1 MFKGQGHCCISI
13 LKFVNDLEI
22 IHCITVTSFI
32 LYKLLINEITLR
44 KMVNEHQ
51 TDWDNFID
59 GALFSQR
66 TKPHSSTKFSPFYLL
81 YGREAVYPSQLPK
94 DFCGD
99 IPKEP
104 EKMDIEAHVSEQ
116 IQKKINTAKVV
127 KDNISTAHK
136 KQQRDYEK
144 RVKKGR
150 QHNDFKVDDKVL
162 ALNTKKTSTRKG
174 NLESNYL
181 GPYFV
186 ESIKGKTAILRTKTN
201 EVLKKKFSVD
211 NLKVFKTSLVDEICE
226 TEGYQKSADT
236 MRSETADQYIRDIS
250 DSGCLQDLIKLIL
263 KLQHSKPKN
272 STSLQLLYDCP
283 QQSFIQEVSEDAEE
297 DVELYATKLL
307 PYLRNLP
314 VNLSQKTTMTMLLA
328 SVCVKASKLF
338 ENVLRIAETLKEKP
352 GHLQD
357 INESRPL
364 ERNERLVVG
373 GETLEEEDLT
383 TLQEGQWLNDK
394 KKFCNAV
401 FFILKVINAY
411 LGLLKKECNIT
422 ELNIFVLP
430 SYTAVL
436 WQNGNLF
443 QWMFKKVKFSLYRF
457 IMMPININDNHWILM
472 VVNVKELSVTVLD
485 SMNGQKA
492 ENWISLWRKF
502 MEKRNSLEDISEK
515 LGPWVENPLLSSK
528 QRDGNSCGVFALMN
542 AECLVHGV
550 HISIMRQVHCRA
562 FRQYVK
568 DRLITSGSTKDEKL
582 CDMPGCCLRARVTR
596 WVQCCVC
603 GRWLH
608 TKCCGVSVKAAL
620 EEEFVCCICQAVYS

>member
-1 MFKGQGHCCISI
+1 MVGVDLIGPLTETGRGNKYIFTATDYFTKWVEAFPIPSKSAIDVSKCFEKLFSRHGAVNAI
-13 LKFVNDLEI
+13 LTDHGREFLNQVNDQLCRDWNI
-22 IHCITVTSFI
+22 QHRVTAAYHPQTNG
-32 LYKLLINEITLR
+32 LDEKTNQTLKTTLQ

-66 TKPHSSTKFSPFYLL
+66 TKPHSTTKFSPFYLL

-99 IPKEP
+99 VPKEP
-104 EKMDIEAHVSEQ
+104 EKMDIVAHVSEQ
-116 IQKKINTAKVV
+116 IPKKINTAKVV

-174 NLESNYL
+174 NLESNFL
-181 GPYFV
+181 GPYVV

-201 EVLKKKFSVD
+201 EVLKKKFSVN
-211 NLKVFKTSLVDEICE
+211 NLKVFKTSLVDETCE

-236 MRSETADQYIRDIS
+236 TRSEIADQYIRDIS
-250 DSGCLQDLIKLIL
+250 DSGCFQDLIKLIL

-272 STSLQLLYDCP
+272 SASLQQLLYDCP
-283 QQSFIQEVSEDAEE
+283 QQSFIHEVSEDAEE

-328 SVCVKASKLF
+328 SVCVKASKVF

-364 ERNERLVVG
+364 DRNERLVVG
-373 GETLEEEDLT
+373 GETLD
-383 TLQEGQWLNDK
+383 
-394 KKFCNAV
+394 
-401 FFILKVINAY
+401 
-411 LGLLKKECNIT
+411 
-422 ELNIFVLP
+422 
-430 SYTAVL
+430 
-436 WQNGNLF
+436 
-443 QWMFKKVKFSLYRF
+443 
-457 IMMPININDNHWILM
+457 
-472 VVNVKELSVTVLD
+472 
-485 SMNGQKA
+485 
-492 ENWISLWRKF
+492 
-502 MEKRNSLEDISEK
+502 
-515 LGPWVENPLLSSK
+515 
-528 QRDGNSCGVFALMN
+528 
-542 AECLVHGV
+542 
-550 HISIMRQVHCRA
+550 
-562 FRQYVK
+562 
-568 DRLITSGSTKDEKL
+568 
-582 CDMPGCCLRARVTR
+582 
-596 WVQCCVC
+596 
-603 GRWLH
+603 
-608 TKCCGVSVKAAL
+608 
-620 EEEFVCCICQAVYS
+620 